1 MTVMWV
7 FIGYAVGVISSVV
20 IFRPLKEWEAGY
32 DAARNTFSDWK
43 KGFNVGY
50 DAAAEHYQ
58 DYKQGFN
65 DGWDAHKRYAETEGE
80 NDSQREDAEEGC

>member
-1 MTVMWV
+1 MQIVLV
-7 FIGYAVGVISSVV
+7 FIGYAAGICLACV
-20 IFRPLKEWEAGY
+20 IFRPNKNWQEGY
-32 DAARNTFSDWK
+32 DAAKEMYSDWN

-65 DGWDAHKRYAETEGE
+65 DGWDAHKRYAETEGV